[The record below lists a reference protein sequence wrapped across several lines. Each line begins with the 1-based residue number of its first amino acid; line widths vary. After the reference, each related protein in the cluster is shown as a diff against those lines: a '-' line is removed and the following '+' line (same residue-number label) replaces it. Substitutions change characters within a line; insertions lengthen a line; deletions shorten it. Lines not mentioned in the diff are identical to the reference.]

1 MVSFQD
7 SQSKELEKMQ
17 KRLAQAYGIEETC
30 RRQELVIEKLED
42 LVKKLVA
49 ERKGCVLMFWS
60 FIFSKFNKLFF

>member
-49 ERKGCVLMFWS
+49 ERKGCVL
-60 FIFSKFNKLFF
+60 